1 MMHVKAK
8 RLGTAASLVLLAVA
22 LGVAWLFVR

>member
-1 MMHVKAK
+1 MMHLKAK
-8 RLGTAASLVLLAVA
+8 RLGTGASLLLLAVA